1 MCCGEDKCGFQKAL
15 MALASTPECPKA
27 TRKTVEIQYPEIRC
41 PQFPLPI
48 ADNMDVTRWIC
59 LTLALVLGTGTAYS
73 EVYRWK
79 DSNGV
84 VHFGD
89 RPHSTD
95 PRVAKEVVVPRTNL
109 TQGFKDTPTATA
121 GKPAKVGSGIETNVP
136 ANPSTMVEGAKPKPA
151 PQRGFAAQSQESC
164 QAKKAAYRVSRA
176 CFVACGRPIVGR
188 GHDNRLR
195 ASNQDIPPDVKK
207 PPRRVAVSPL
217 RDEDSAQWNC
227 SSSVEPVS
235 AFTLDEPPW
244 MTVVTSSK

>member
-1 MCCGEDKCGFQKAL
+1 MPSKEMVDFGAVPRRGQMRFSESIDGARKHPGI
-15 MALASTPECPKA
+15 PKA
-27 TRKTVEIQYPEIRC
+27 IRKTVEIQYPEIRC

-48 ADNMDVTRWIC
+48 ADNMDATRWIC

-95 PRVAKEVVVPRTNL
+95 PRVAKEVVVPRANL

-121 GKPAKVGSGIETNVP
+121 GKPAKGVSGIETNAP
-136 ANPSTMVEGAKPKPA
+136 ANPSTVVEGAKPKPA

-188 GHDNRLR
+188 GHDNTGCEHCDD
-195 ASNQDIPPDVKK
+195 QPMP
-207 PPRRVAVSPL
+207 
-217 RDEDSAQWNC
+217 NC
-227 SSSVEPVS
+227 
-235 AFTLDEPPW
+235 
-244 MTVVTSSK
+244 